1 MGEGAPPSRRVLP
14 SGRLQH
20 RLPLFCL
27 RLRDGRGE
35 TTVPV
40 ILSQVFVKSGGP
52 RFFEVVDGPGLLDV
66 VDGPGLFDVVNGPG
80 LFDGIDGPGLFD
92 GIEGPGLFD
101 GIEGPGLFDGIEGPG
116 LFDGIEGPGLDASL
130 LSYVKN
136 VRNIL
141 KYSEF

>member
-1 MGEGAPPSRRVLP
+1 MLDIPVTTSVLVGEGAPPSRRVLP

-52 RFFEVVDGPGLLDV
+52 RFFEL

-116 LFDGIEGPGLDASL
+116 LDASL